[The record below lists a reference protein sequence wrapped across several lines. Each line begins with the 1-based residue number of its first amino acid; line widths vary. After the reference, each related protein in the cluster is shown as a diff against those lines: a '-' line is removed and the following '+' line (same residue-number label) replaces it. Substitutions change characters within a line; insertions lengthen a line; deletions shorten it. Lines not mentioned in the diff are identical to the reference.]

1 MNVSWVGMVTIIG
14 WINTVNGYIDVTNGA
29 FIDPGHAF
37 PFLFVPLQCDCSS
50 GWGAVGGASWAHPP

>member
-1 MNVSWVGMVTIIG
+1 MVTIIG

-29 FIDPGHAF
+29 FIDLGHAF

-50 GWGAVGGASWAHPP
+50 GWGAVGGAS